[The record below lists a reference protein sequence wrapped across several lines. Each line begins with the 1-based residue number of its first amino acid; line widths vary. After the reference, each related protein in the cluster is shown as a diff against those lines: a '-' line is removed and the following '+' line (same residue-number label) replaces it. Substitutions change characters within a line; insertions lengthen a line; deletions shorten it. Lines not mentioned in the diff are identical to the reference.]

1 MRRVKHPV
9 QPKTPLIILFKNKA
23 FATIFF
29 VAALSRICIFFLLP
43 PNAPSNLGPDEGTYS
58 ALAQWVSESKSV
70 NDFLNYGPSLY
81 NTARSLILPSA
92 VFVKLGLGEIQA
104 VRVTSLIYGLL
115 SIIALAVLLLVL
127 SNLNSPNK
135 SFSEVMAQKYFNV
148 SLAIFSFVPSN
159 LIWSTLGL
167 RESASG
173 FWIMISFLAMVKL
186 YEKRKVLE
194 RLSWSG
200 ILMLSLTFS
209 YGARRETA
217 FIFTIVLFFLN
228 LYLFLTQR
236 KLLPIFAIAMGLF
249 LGHTFTLT
257 PVPEKQSSSS
267 LPAIAQS
274 PLQSISNQLL
284 TIRILEYKRN
294 VNRLDAQSAL
304 PESKCQK
311 VNSAHVNLI
320 LCSFLELPYRIFAF
334 LFRPLPILDTGSQFL
349 MVAGFENIFWMAF
362 LSYVFFS
369 FSSFARY
376 SGLQRAWMIFLGAYF
391 TVFTGAAALY
401 EGNLGTAFRHKSTLL
416 WVCVALVYISSINRE
431 SRKNST

>member
-1 MRRVKHPV
+1 M

-43 PNAPSNLGPDEGTYS
+43 PNAPSNLGPDEGTYG

-70 NDFLNYGPSLY
+70 NDFPNYGPNLY

-104 VRVTSLIYGLL
+104 VRATSLIYGLL

-135 SFSEVMAQKYFNV
+135 SFSDVMAQKYFV
-148 SLAIFSFVPSN
+148 VTLIIFAFLPSN

-173 FWIMISFLAMVKL
+173 FWVMLSFLAMVKL
-186 YEKRKVLE
+186 FEKRKVFG
-194 RLSWSG
+194 RLSWSSTL
-200 ILMLSLTFS
+200 ILSLALS

-217 FIFTIVLFFLN
+217 FVFTIVLFFLSF
-228 LYLFLTQR
+228 YLLLTQR
-236 KLLPIFAIAMGLF
+236 RILPILGIALGLF

-257 PVPEKQSSSS
+257 PAPEKQTSSS
-267 LPAIAQS
+267 LPTISKS

-311 VNSAHVNLI
+311 VDSAQLDVI
-320 LCSFLELPYRIFAF
+320 LCNISELPYLIFAF
-334 LFRPLPILDTGSQFL
+334 LFRPLPILDTGSQSLKF
-349 MVAGFENIFWMAF
+349 AGFENIFWVGL
-362 LSYVFFS
+362 LSYVIFL

-376 SGLQRAWMIFLGAYF
+376 SGLQRALMISLGAYF
-391 TVFTGAAALY
+391 TLFIAAAALY

-416 WVCVALVYISSINRE
+416 WVCVAVIYISSINRV
-431 SRKNST
+431 SRKDSA